1 MTDFQKEIADT
12 SDDET
17 KADDIS
23 EATADN
29 IVNES
34 KTESDSVCESVPNSD
49 SANSEIAS
57 EKIDS
62 MTSEQTLSKENDNET
77 TAQWSPVSLTEQ
89 NKAEIKKIHKTYRVI
104 LVIVAVLVVAGIII
118 LNFAFKNA
126 VSLQKAEYEASK
138 AAYDKAYNEIITAQ
152 EDWKKELSDKQE
164 ALNKA
169 YEELEAIY
177 AERQAEI
184 DAEEARWNALTK
196 EEQDAETSCNSYN
209 EMVSYLRAN
218 NTDYAEIYV
227 DYAKYLDKN
236 IFELGKEEALAYTE
250 LYEKKIR
257 IEKQYMIDKGLLDA
271 DGNGSA
277 IPLQEK

>member
-1 MTDFQKEIADT
+1 MTDFQKETADT

-23 EATADN
+23 ETTAEN
-29 IVNES
+29 AVNES
-34 KTESDSVCESVPNSD
+34 GAESDSVCEAVLNSD

-57 EKIDS
+57 KKNDS
-62 MTSEQTLSKENDNET
+62 MTSEQTLSKECDNET

-152 EDWKKELSDKQE
+152 EDWKKELSDKQD

-209 EMVSYLRAN
+209 EMVSHLRAN
-218 NTDYAEIYV
+218 NTDYAELYV